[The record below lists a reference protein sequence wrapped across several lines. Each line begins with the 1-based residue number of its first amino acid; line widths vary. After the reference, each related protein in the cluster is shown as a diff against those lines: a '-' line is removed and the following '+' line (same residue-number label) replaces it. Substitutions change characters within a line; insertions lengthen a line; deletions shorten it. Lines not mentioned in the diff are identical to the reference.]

1 MDRRSGRARA
11 NGSLGTRHRAIVA
24 AAAIVFAACGATGG
38 AVTNSPSGHSVPS
51 TASGAPSQASSG
63 TTVSGTIELYTSVSQ
78 PTVDAELKGL
88 QALYP
93 DLKVSVFRAPT
104 GQINAR
110 IAADERTGG
119 LQADVIWFSDP
130 LSMQAL
136 AQRDLLLTWTPDD
149 LSGIPVA
156 FRTPSFFGAAVLY
169 VVLVA
174 HAGLSPMPQSWQD
187 LTSPVYKDAAAM
199 PDPGFAG
206 SAFGAL
212 GFFSQ
217 TEGYRMGFYSRL
229 KANGTVQ
236 VQAPDDVV
244 SGVAQGRYKVG
255 ITIDKSAQTAVA
267 KGSPITL
274 IWPRPGA
281 IAVYSPIA
289 VAASSKNPAAAKAFV
304 EFVLS
309 LAGQQAVAST
319 AAHPALTDAGGPP
332 VGGPV
337 VSIDWSK
344 AYGQQLQLLQ
354 DYRSIFGG

>member
-1 MDRRSGRARA
+1 MDRRSGKPAP
-11 NGSLGTRHRAIVA
+11 GTSLGARRRAIVA
-24 AAAIVFAACGATGG
+24 AAAIVFAACSGTGG
-38 AVTNSPSGHSVPS
+38 AVSNPPSGPPTSS
-51 TASGAPSQASSG
+51 AASGAPSQAG

-78 PTVDAELKGL
+78 PTVDAELNGL
-88 QALYP
+88 HALYP
-93 DLKVSVFRAPT
+93 NLKVSVFRAPT

-119 LQADVIWFSDP
+119 LQADVVWFSDP

-136 AQRDLLLTWTPDD
+136 AQRDLLLNWTPDD
-149 LSGIPVA
+149 LSGIPVG

-174 HAGLSPMPQSWQD
+174 HAGLSPMPVSWQD
-187 LTSPVYKDAAAM
+187 LTNPAYKDAVVM

-217 TEGYRMGFYSRL
+217 TAGYGTDFYARL

-255 ITIDKSAQTAVA
+255 ITIDKSAQIAIA
-267 KGSPITL
+267 KGSPVTS
-274 IWPRPGA
+274 IWPEPGA

-289 VAASSKNPAAAKAFV
+289 VATSSRNPAAAKAFV

-309 LAGQQAVAST
+309 LAGQRAVAST
-319 AAHPALTDAGGPP
+319 AAHPARTDSGGPP

-337 VSIDWSK
+337 VSIDWSR
-344 AYGQQLQLLQ
+344 AYGQQVQLLQ
-354 DYRSIFGG
+354 DYRSLFGG